1 MFIKRTKIKTAGKD
15 DYRLFQQS
23 FNVLGDPVEIRTLDP
38 QLRRLL
44 LYPAELLGHKQNGAG
59 DGNRTHITS
68 LEGWGS
74 TIELHPQIKKWSEQ
88 QDSNLRPPGP
98 KPGALP
104 NCAMPREHEL
114 LYQSKPPLSIQL
126 FAY

>member
-44 LYPAELLGHKQNGAG
+44 LYPAELLGHKKNGAG

-68 LEGWGS
+68 LEG
-74 TIELHPQIKKWSEQ
+74 
-88 QDSNLRPPGP
+88 
-98 KPGALP
+98 
-104 NCAMPREHEL
+104 
-114 LYQSKPPLSIQL
+114 
-126 FAY
+126 